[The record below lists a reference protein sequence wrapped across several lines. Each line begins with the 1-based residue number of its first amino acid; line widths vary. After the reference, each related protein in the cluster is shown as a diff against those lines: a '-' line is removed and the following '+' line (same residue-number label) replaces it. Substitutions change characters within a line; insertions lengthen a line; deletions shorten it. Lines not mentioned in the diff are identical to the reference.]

1 MTVRIRPDGLYEI
14 IHPEEASEIYGFDWN
29 AEVFPENI
37 ISSSWTITPAI
48 TLTNQTNNSD
58 VTSVTVSGATNGKLY
73 KLTNVISTPT
83 RTTSKSMILVCQ
95 PKGAY

>member
-29 AEVFPENI
+29 AEVFPENV
-37 ISSSWTITPAI
+37 ISSSWTITPSI
-48 TLTNQTNNSD
+48 TLASQTNISN
-58 VTSVTVSGATNGKLY
+58 VTSITVAGAINGKMY
-73 KLTNVISTPT
+73 KLTNTISTPT
-83 RTTSKSMILVCQ
+83 RTTSKTILLVCQ